1 MTHTLSRRLRI
12 VARAMNSRG
21 DPVRNAGIGG
31 AALVFLLVTACGSDS
46 TDSLPTTTSSVP
58 TPTTTSAPISVPTPP
73 PPAPL
78 ITNTPPAAALPPTAV
93 KAPLARPVACTVRDL
108 DVSLGGSEG
117 AAGTMY
123 RALVFTNTGG
133 RTCTIQGF
141 PGVSFVA
148 GDEGRQVGE
157 AAVRAGEKGPLVTLK
172 PGGIA
177 SSTVGFVNIGAF
189 DEAACQPTAVRGLRV
204 YPPHERKSTFV
215 PFETTGCAGK
225 PLSNQ
230 LTVRTVHGGT
240 DLG

>member
-1 MTHTLSRRLRI
+1 MT
-12 VARAMNSRG
+12 NSRG
-21 DPVRNAGIGG
+21 DPVRNAGIAGT
-31 AALVFLLVTACGSDS
+31 ALVFVLVAGCGSGS
-46 TDSLPTTTSSVP
+46 TDSRPTPTSSVSAPTTTSVT
-58 TPTTTSAPISVPTPP
+58 TPTTVPLVT
-73 PPAPL
+73 
-78 ITNTPPAAALPPTAV
+78 TTQPAAVPPPTAV
-93 KAPLARPVACTVRDL
+93 KVPIVRPVACTVRDL

-117 AAGTMY
+117 AAGTTY

-148 GDEGRQVGE
+148 GDEGRQIGE
-157 AAVRAGEKGPLVTLK
+157 AAVRAGEKGPQVTLK

-189 DEAACQPTAVRGLRV
+189 DEAACRPTAVRGLRV
-204 YPPHERKSTFV
+204 YPPHERKSKFV

-225 PLSNQ
+225 PPSNQ
-230 LTVRTVHGGT
+230 LTVRTVHEGT